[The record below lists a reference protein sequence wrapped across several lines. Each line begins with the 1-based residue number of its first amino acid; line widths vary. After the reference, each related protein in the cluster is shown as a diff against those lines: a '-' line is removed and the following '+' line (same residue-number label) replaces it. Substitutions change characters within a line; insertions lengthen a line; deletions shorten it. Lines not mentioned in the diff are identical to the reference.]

1 MKCCDKIWKILGALV
16 AVTATILV
24 IVKFWDKILEAMA
37 QLKEKAVALKKEA
50 QDACE
55 CEDFLV

>member
-1 MKCCDKIWKILGALV
+1 MKCCNNLWKILGALV

-24 IVKFWDKILEAMA
+24 IVKFWDKILDALT
-37 QLKEKAVALKKEA
+37 QLKEKVATLKKEA
-50 QDACE
+50 QDAYE

>member
-1 MKCCDKIWKILGALV
+1 MKCCDKIWKILAALV

-24 IVKFWDKILEAMA
+24 IVKFWDKILESMVR
-37 QLKEKAVALKKEA
+37 LKEKFSELRAE
-50 QDACE
+50 QHDAYK